1 MKHFRRTF
9 NYCTVGVLLILA
21 AVACC
26 GEDVSAPK
34 VEEPLTQIPF
44 QEVTL
49 EDEFWLPRLQNLKEV
64 LVPFSFEKTE
74 YAVENLRCVGAYL
87 RGERVTKPL
96 EGRYYVSS
104 DLFKVMEGAACLLT
118 LERDAELEAKM
129 DEIIDIIAA
138 AQKSDGYLYEH
149 HTMPKHLR
157 NPSNNRS
164 AGDKPYSY
172 VAHSHELYN
181 MGHMY
186 EAAIAYYRATGKRKW
201 LDVAEKNAQHIN
213 RVFFEGDPRYN
224 GGKPVMQAPGHEEIE
239 LALVKMY
246 QVTGN
251 KLYLDMAQKFVDIRG
266 VTWNASG
273 KGVNSGSYAQQH
285 LPVREQREV
294 IGHAVRATYLY
305 SGMADLVAINGDT
318 TLMPALDALWHDI
331 VDKKMHVTGG
341 LGAVAGI
348 EGFGPAYELPNNHT
362 YNETCSALG
371 NLLFNYRMYLM
382 SGDAKYVD
390 VAEVS
395 LYNNVLAGVNLE
407 GNRFFY
413 VNPLEADGRRAFNQG
428 RMGRS
433 PWFSTACCPS
443 NLARLIP
450 QISGMVYSHTND
462 DIFCSFYV
470 GSSVEVPLEAGAVK
484 LRQQTE
490 YPFDGDITID
500 VEPAVEDEEFTL
512 WLRIPAWAKERFV
525 PGELYS
531 YADGESS
538 KYSVEVN
545 GHRVRS
551 EVVEGFLPLHR
562 KWSTGDKV
570 SLSLPMR
577 VRYTVA
583 DERVKADSNR
593 LCITRGPLVFCAE
606 EPDNEAP
613 VSRCYISS
621 LNSKRGKVSR
631 FEEGVLSGIPTI
643 TIAADVAYDEKCE
656 PTTLKLIPYYA
667 WNNRG
672 DGKQMNVWFGRDAAT
687 ALSGVFRLPKN
698 VADVKASY
706 TNARGDDVL
715 AVIDGKVPA
724 HSRDKNIM
732 RWTSWRQQ
740 GKEQTIEVT
749 FKQAQPVECVSVYWY
764 DDRGGVQLPKEWS
777 IDYFADGEWREY
789 KPYITDHFGTALD
802 QFNAV
807 HPAEPVVAEALR
819 VNMMPKDEN
828 TAIGILELTIE

>member
-1 MKHFRRTF
+1 MKNCRK
-9 NYCTVGVLLILA
+9 ILTNTIA
-21 AVACC
+21 CAVVICSAVACS

-34 VEEPLTQIPF
+34 VEESLTQIPF
-44 QEVTL
+44 NEVAL

-74 YAVENLRCVGAYL
+74 YAVDNLRRVGAYL

-149 HTMPKHLR
+149 HIMPKHLR

-164 AGDKPYSY
+164 TGERPYAY

-186 EAAIAYYRATGKRKW
+186 EGAIAYYRATGKRKW
-201 LDVAEKNAQHIN
+201 LDVAEKSAQHIN
-213 RVFFEGDPRYN
+213 RVFFEGDPNYN

-266 VTWNASG
+266 VTWNTDG

-318 TLMPALDALWHDI
+318 TLMPALDAVWHDI
-331 VDKKMHVTGG
+331 VDKKMHITGG
-341 LGAVAGI
+341 LGAVAAI
-348 EGFGPAYELPNNHT
+348 EGFGPAYELPNKHT

-371 NLLFNYRMYLM
+371 NVLFNYRMYLM

-413 VNPLEADGRRAFNQG
+413 VNPLEADGRRAFNHG
-428 RMGRS
+428 RAGRS

-450 QISGMVYSHTND
+450 QISGMVYSHTDD

-470 GSSVEVPLEAGAVK
+470 GSSVEVPLKAGAVK
-484 LRQQTE
+484 LHQQTE
-490 YPFDGDITID
+490 YPFEGEVAIE
-500 VEPAVEDEEFTL
+500 VEPAVDGEEFTL
-512 WLRIPAWAKERFV
+512 WLRIPSWVNDRFV

-531 YADGESS
+531 YADGVRSR
-538 KYSVEVN
+538 YSVEVN
-545 GHRVRS
+545 GCRVRS
-551 EVVEGFLPLHR
+551 EVVDGFLPLHR
-562 KWSTGDKV
+562 KWSAGDKV
-570 SLSLPMR
+570 CLSLPMK
-577 VRYTVA
+577 VRYAIA

-593 LCITRGPLVFCAE
+593 LCVTRGPLVFCAE

-656 PTTLKLIPYYA
+656 PTSLKLIPYYA

-672 DGKQMNVWFGRDAAT
+672 DNQQMNVWFGRDAAT
-687 ALSGVFRLPKN
+687 SLAGIVRLPRN

-706 TNARGDDVL
+706 TNSRGDDVV
-715 AVIDGKVPA
+715 AVMDGKVPT
-724 HSRDKNIM
+724 HSHDKSIL

-740 GKEQTIEVT
+740 GKDQHIEIT
-749 FKQAQPVECVSVYWY
+749 FKKAQPVECVSVYWY
-764 DDRGGVQLPKEWS
+764 DDKGGVQLPKEWS
-777 IDYFADGEWREY
+777 IDYLANGEWHEY

-802 QFNAV
+802 QFNMV
-807 HPAEPVVAEALR
+807 HPAEPIVAEALR
-819 VNMMPKDEN
+819 LNMTPKDKD
-828 TAIGILELTIE
+828 TAVGILELTIE